1 VDIKLGFR
9 LILLIG
15 AALTA
20 LAIAGFAYSQRAF
33 FADTSRGEQLDHV
46 VTEGIELV
54 QLTHEILLYGEP
66 RAVQQWHRQVEEVTE
81 AMRAVQLPPHSPI
94 IPMVEALSFR
104 FTALHPLLDRL
115 TEVHENGN
123 DAKVTAILRSQLFQ
137 ESTQLQGSL
146 REVKA
151 AADAIVRH
159 AYGAA
164 KERQLAIFGL
174 FGAAMILFVG
184 LVFVRFHTVILTP
197 LENLEATIERLRQ
210 GVPSRA
216 TVADDNEIGTICAT
230 FNQLL
235 DQQEAA
241 RAELESLAERFRTV
255 FEQAAVGM
263 AMVAPDGT
271 WLEVNQCLCDILGH
285 DRDALLACGY
295 SVFVP
300 DPATRPDIEASR
312 AILAGDASSR
322 SWETAYRHQGGQ
334 TVTARVTIALARDSA
349 RRALYFVTVF
359 EDITARKQAET
370 ALRDGNRRLED
381 QARVLQRANADLQS
395 FAWVAS
401 HDLREPLRTISMYID
416 LIERRLGPDLD
427 GDLREFM
434 DYTIAG
440 ARRMYALIG
449 GLLEYAR
456 IGAAEDGFAEIA
468 LATVVE
474 AARLNL
480 VRALLDVGA
489 TVTIDPSMPTV
500 TGVASELT
508 LVIQSLL
515 ENAIKF
521 RDPARPPAI
530 TITCADAGADW
541 QVAVADNGIGFEQAY
556 AERIFGIFQRVVDPD
571 DYEGVG
577 VGLAV
582 AKKIIDYHG
591 GRIWAEARP
600 GVGCTVR
607 FTLPKSPPA
616 H

>member
-1 VDIKLGFR
+1 MNIKLGFR

-20 LAIAGFAYSQRAF
+20 LAIAGFAYSQQAF
-33 FADTSRGEQLDHV
+33 FADTSRGEQLDHI
-46 VTEGIELV
+46 VTEGVQLV

-66 RAVQQWHRQVEEVTE
+66 RAVSQWHRQVDEVAE
-81 AMRAVQLPPHSPI
+81 AMRAVDLAQNSPI
-94 IPMVEALSFR
+94 IPMVEALSYR
-104 FTALHPLLDRL
+104 FTALRPLLDRL
-115 TEVHENGN
+115 IQARDNGN
-123 DAKVTAILRSQLFQ
+123 DPKVTAILRSQLFQ

-151 AADAIVRH
+151 TADALVRH
-159 AYGAA
+159 AYGGA

-210 GVPSRA
+210 GEPSRA

-271 WLEVNQCLCDILGH
+271 WLEVNHCLSEILGH
-285 DRDALLACGY
+285 DRGAFLASGY
-295 SVFVP
+295 SLFSP
-300 DPATRPDIEASR
+300 EPATRPDIEAAR
-312 AILAGDASSR
+312 AILAGEAGSR

-334 TVTARVTIALARDSA
+334 IVIARVTTALARDSA

-359 EDITARKQAET
+359 EDITARKQAEVL
-370 ALRDGNRRLED
+370 LRDGNRRLED
-381 QARVLQRANADLQS
+381 QARVLQRANADLRS

-416 LIERRLGPDLD
+416 MIERRLGPDLD

-456 IGAAEDGFAEIA
+456 VGAAEDGFAEFSFA
-468 LATVVE
+468 EVVGE
-474 AARLNL
+474 ARLNL
-480 VRALLDVGA
+480 ARALMEAGA
-489 TVTIDPSMPTV
+489 TVTLDPSLPIV

-508 LVIQSLL
+508 MVVQNLL

-521 RDPARPPAI
+521 RDPARPLAI
-530 TITCADAGADW
+530 VVTCADGGADW
-541 QVAVADNGIGFEQAY
+541 RFAVADNGIGFEQAY
-556 AERIFGIFQRVVDPD
+556 AERIFGMFQRVVGPD

-577 VGLAV
+577 VGLAL

-600 GVGCTVR
+600 GVGCTIR
-607 FTLPKSPPA
+607 FTLPKSR
-616 H
+616 